1 MFSKSNMTKMLKQ
14 AQEMQTRMAEVQE
27 GLNDLTIEE
36 SSQNLVKVSVNGKMD
51 VLDIEISDDAMEQE
65 KDVLEDLLI
74 TTLNKALRKAQ
85 DEAQD
90 RMNAVSGN
98 MLGEMKLP
106 GM

>member
-1 MFSKSNMTKMLKQ
+1 MTKMLKQ

>member
-1 MFSKSNMTKMLKQ
+1 MLKQ